1 MKKYLFLTLALSL
14 AIVTFGQEEKTE
26 GWSHKGNIGLNFGQ
40 SSYTNWAAG
49 GQNTINWQGI
59 FNYGIHYE
67 KGNFKWDNV
76 LNTSLG
82 YSYFDFK
89 EKAIKTDDKIEF
101 TSLAGL
107 KASETLN
114 YSAEVAFRSQ
124 FAKGYK
130 YDEDSTNYISRFLAP
145 AYISLGVGMEWVPN
159 EHFSF
164 YFSPI
169 TGRITIV
176 NDDYLASIGAFG
188 VNDLDKND
196 TTTHAKGAKIRYEF
210 GARAT
215 AKFQYPIAKNIDFN
229 SKLELF
235 SNYLPRF
242 YEINGE
248 MVKKSRPYLIDV
260 DWQNML
266 VMKVN
271 SWLNANISTHLIYD
285 YDIPFYDEVTGDK
298 IKGSKVQFKEVLA
311 IGFMIN
317 LK

>member
-1 MKKYLFLTLALSL
+1 MRKAFFTILALSL
-14 AIVTFGQEEKTE
+14 AIVSFGQEKTE

-49 GQNTINWQGI
+49 GQNTINGQAI
-59 FNYGIHYE
+59 FNYELHYV
-67 KGNFKWDNV
+67 KDNFKWDNV
-76 LNTSLG
+76 LNSSLG
-82 YSYFDFK
+82 YSIYDFD
-89 EKAIKTDDKIEF
+89 EKPIKTDDKIEF

-107 KASETLN
+107 KATEKLN
-114 YSAEVAFRSQ
+114 YSVELAFRSQ

-130 YDEDSTNYISRFLAP
+130 YDVDSTHYISRFLAP

-159 EHFSF
+159 QYFSL
-164 YFSPI
+164 YFSPL

-188 VNDLDKND
+188 VNSLDAND
-196 TTTHAKGAKIRYEF
+196 TTSHVKGDKIRYEF
-210 GARAT
+210 GARAV
-215 AKFQYPIAKNIDFN
+215 AKFQYPIAQNIDFN

-235 SNYLPRF
+235 SNYLNHPER
-242 YEINGE
+242 
-248 MVKKSRPYLIDV
+248 IDV

-266 VMKVN
+266 VLKVS
-271 SWLNANISTHLIYD
+271 SWLNANIATHLIYD
-285 YDIPFYDEVTGDK
+285 YDIPFYGEDGQK
-298 IKGSKVQFKEVLA
+298 IEGSKVQFKEVLA